1 VHHSSHVAF
10 QPKSFIRSLKKM
22 HGSEAP
28 SPWVQKWSHLA
39 KPQSQVLDLACGAGR
54 HMQFFKAQGHQ
65 CTGVDRSAEALAEAA
80 VFGQVVQADIESGP
94 WPLMDQ
100 TFDVVVVTNYLWRP
114 LMSQILAS
122 LAPDG
127 VLLYETFA
135 LGHEKIGKPSRP
147 DFLLQP
153 GELLRTFASLRV
165 ISYEDGYSVQPA
177 KYVQRIVAVHQVDPQ
192 AGQFCLSSR

>member
-1 VHHSSHVAF
+1 
-10 QPKSFIRSLKKM
+10 
-22 HGSEAP
+22 
-28 SPWVQKWSHLA
+28 
-39 KPQSQVLDLACGAGR
+39 
-54 HMQFFKAQGHQ
+54 MQYFKAQGHQ

>member
-1 VHHSSHVAF
+1 
-10 QPKSFIRSLKKM
+10 
-22 HGSEAP
+22 
-28 SPWVQKWSHLA
+28 
-39 KPQSQVLDLACGAGR
+39 
-54 HMQFFKAQGHQ
+54 
-65 CTGVDRSAEALAEAA
+65 
-80 VFGQVVQADIESGP
+80 VQADIESGP